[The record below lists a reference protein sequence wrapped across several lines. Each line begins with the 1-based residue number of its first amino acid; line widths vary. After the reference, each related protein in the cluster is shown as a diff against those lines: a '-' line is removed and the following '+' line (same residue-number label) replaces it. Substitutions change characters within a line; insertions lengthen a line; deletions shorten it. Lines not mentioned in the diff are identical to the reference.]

1 MNNSPGSMGSP
12 YGAMDGD
19 MMGDEQN
26 DALQVRPVEHLESMS
41 KLPAH
46 KRRFSATSFP
56 HAYQKPKNLP
66 YYPEGAGVGGEEGYY
81 NEMADE
87 YEDPKFSELLK
98 DLNKMSETVES
109 AAHKIKTGFKEDES
123 SGLIYDYVPASPQF
137 DVNYLRQTLGSNYD
151 GGVMWKKG
159 EGKRLKGILSNTKW
173 RQRFFKVDLSAEV
186 PKVLY
191 FDAQSKLNDHA
202 RASGAMRITS
212 ATTVFR
218 PQKGKK
224 KTNIKMQNKIDL
236 IVNTSSDKAPDT
248 IRQFNLLCNTTE
260 EAIAWELAIQHI
272 VDAINAYNQQA
283 LHGADGMGYTD
294 DDGDG
299 MDENEAFDDEAMQEE
314 KDKAQNIHARG
325 NGLFDAVVGEE
336 SSFIIEAL
344 DPLTQERLGESDA
357 TMLQPNLYITLM
369 TIDPE
374 ELEDDDED
382 DDELNELQNIEKRH
396 EREVDM
402 SKLGKNHLHY
412 DLHAEYDPDAGHF
425 VVRYTVS
432 RVGNYRLKVLLDQH
446 HIYGSP
452 FHVVALPGS
461 TYAKMC
467 QASGNGI
474 LYSNPRQVNTFTIVA
489 CDKMGNRKDT
499 GGDKFFVQYEG
510 AAIANGTRNE
520 EGFVLPIDNGDGT
533 YTCKYNVDVETARK
547 MVRPSVT
554 INVRIDDG
562 SHFSAESLER
572 FRMMNNSYGDGMD
585 GYEELEYDED
595 GMPIEKP
602 QKPVERPSWFVQIK
616 GSPFHVPIANSYN
629 EAFPLGVSGGIT
641 QNSPMLSNTSKSH
654 AVPTSYDQQS
664 PLRKAQFEAMWDGQQ
679 NAMYKSG
686 ASLLHAPG
694 SRFEGSPK
702 ASYEVGGNE
711 GNLARLAQ
719 DSLQFRS
726 TDFAQREA
734 ALAEREMKLQQ
745 REERMRQHTRDVEEQ
760 KARMNS
766 QMQRMNEIGTAV
778 NQAVGFQ
785 SSVNS
790 PLGTPI
796 AKSSGQTVPVDSLA
810 GGTEESKALFA
821 RFTQPLNLVFKYYAG
836 SSAGVLT
843 LEQYMRLGQDYDLYP
858 TFLNKSEL
866 KKCFVEA
873 ARGHQTL
880 VFTGFIDALRI
891 TAVLA
896 LSKKTFKALYPT
908 EASKVHVLL
917 SLWGV
922 GDPLKLEQLRSRHQ
936 QRSY

>member
-1 MNNSPGSMGSP
+1 
-12 YGAMDGD
+12 
-19 MMGDEQN
+19 
-26 DALQVRPVEHLESMS
+26 
-41 KLPAH
+41 
-46 KRRFSATSFP
+46 
-56 HAYQKPKNLP
+56 
-66 YYPEGAGVGGEEGYY
+66 
-81 NEMADE
+81 
-87 YEDPKFSELLK
+87 
-98 DLNKMSETVES
+98 
-109 AAHKIKTGFKEDES
+109 
-123 SGLIYDYVPASPQF
+123 
-137 DVNYLRQTLGSNYD
+137 
-151 GGVMWKKG
+151 
-159 EGKRLKGILSNTKW
+159 
-173 RQRFFKVDLSAEV
+173 
-186 PKVLY
+186 
-191 FDAQSKLNDHA
+191 
-202 RASGAMRITS
+202 
-212 ATTVFR
+212 
-218 PQKGKK
+218 
-224 KTNIKMQNKIDL
+224 
-236 IVNTSSDKAPDT
+236 
-248 IRQFNLLCNTTE
+248 
-260 EAIAWELAIQHI
+260 
-272 VDAINAYNQQA
+272 
-283 LHGADGMGYTD
+283 
-294 DDGDG
+294 
-299 MDENEAFDDEAMQEE
+299 
-314 KDKAQNIHARG
+314 
-325 NGLFDAVVGEE
+325 
-336 SSFIIEAL
+336 
-344 DPLTQERLGESDA
+344 
-357 TMLQPNLYITLM
+357 
-369 TIDPE
+369 
-374 ELEDDDED
+374 
-382 DDELNELQNIEKRH
+382 
-396 EREVDM
+396 
-402 SKLGKNHLHY
+402 
-412 DLHAEYDPDAGHF
+412 
-425 VVRYTVS
+425 
-432 RVGNYRLKVLLDQH
+432 
-446 HIYGSP
+446 
-452 FHVVALPGS
+452 
-461 TYAKMC
+461 MC
-467 QASGNGI
+467 QASGNGV

-686 ASLLHAPG
+686 ASYLHAPG

-778 NQAVGFQ
+778 NQAVG
-785 SSVNS
+785 SIVVNS
-790 PLGTPI
+790 PLGTPV

-810 GGTEESKALFA
+810 GGTEEQSVICTFHAAFELS
-821 RFTQPLNLVFKYYAG
+821 VKYTPAQ
-836 SSAGVLT
+836 APV
-843 LEQYMRLGQDYDLYP
+843 
-858 TFLNKSEL
+858 
-866 KKCFVEA
+866 C
-873 ARGHQTL
+873 
-880 VFTGFIDALRI
+880 
-891 TAVLA
+891 
-896 LSKKTFKALYPT
+896 
-908 EASKVHVLL
+908 
-917 SLWGV
+917 
-922 GDPLKLEQLRSRHQ
+922 
-936 QRSY
+936 